1 MTTLNK
7 INVKGVDYSLD
18 GVKVLELKGERSEY
32 EDGFVWYFGK
42 GDIYIDV
49 NKKIRFEI
57 YRNNELQYGYIVF
70 IDNKDELKFC
80 SIEDGA
86 INNADTIDIDG
97 FYWAFNYGV
106 LERYERYGEFYYSVD
121 NSNVEFNANDNVVLK
136 LYYCEADELSTTYLY
151 EI

>member
-18 GVKVLELKGERSEY
+18 GVKVLELKAERMNY
-32 EDGFVWYFGK
+32 EDGFAWYFNK
-42 GDIYIDV
+42 DDIYIDV

-57 YRNNELQYGYIVF
+57 YRNNELRYGYIVF
-70 IDNKDELKFC
+70 VDNKDELKFC
-80 SIEDGA
+80 SIEDGS
-86 INNADTIDIDG
+86 INSTDTIEIVG
-97 FYWAFNYGV
+97 FCWAFNYDAF
-106 LERYERYGEFYYSVD
+106 ERYGEFYYSVD

-136 LYYCEADELSTTYLY
+136 LYYCEADELSTTYFF